1 MYQPCKCYASY
12 FMTYEFEQMI
22 HCLVLDVSMYL
33 RGRIYY
39 GPSCPFKLAR
49 EIFIV
54 LFGVHMGNI
63 VLANKYK

>member
-1 MYQPCKCYASY
+1 
-12 FMTYEFEQMI
+12 MTYEFEQMI
-22 HCLVLDVSMYL
+22 HCLVLDVSMCL

-54 LFGVHMGNI
+54 FFGVHMGNV
-63 VLANKYK
+63 VLAKINTSEVV

>member
-1 MYQPCKCYASY
+1 
-12 FMTYEFEQMI
+12 MTYEFEQMI